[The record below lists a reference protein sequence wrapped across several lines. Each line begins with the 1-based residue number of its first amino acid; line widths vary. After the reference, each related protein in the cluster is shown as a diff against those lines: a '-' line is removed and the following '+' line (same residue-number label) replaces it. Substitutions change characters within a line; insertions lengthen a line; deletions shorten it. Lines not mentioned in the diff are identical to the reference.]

1 MTNHD
6 LQRFEAAER
15 SRAALRITNQP
26 TFDPL
31 VTVTRYHAD
40 GTIARVERVVPPP
53 PVPLEVE

>member
-15 SRAALRITNQP
+15 SRDALRIANQP
-26 TFDPL
+26 APDPL
-31 VTVTRYHAD
+31 VKVTRYHAD
-40 GTIARVERVVPPP
+40 GMIASIERIAPPP